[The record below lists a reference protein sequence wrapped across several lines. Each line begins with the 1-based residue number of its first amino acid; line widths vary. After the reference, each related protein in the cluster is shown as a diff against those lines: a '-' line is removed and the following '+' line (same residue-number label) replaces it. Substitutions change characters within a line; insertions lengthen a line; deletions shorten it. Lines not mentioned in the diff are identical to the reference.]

1 MNNLKIQSPWQ
12 SFQGKVKA
20 MFEHDPFVEVSDL
33 IDGAQGGCYILPIVV
48 KKHAKYEALVRL
60 IPRTVT
66 FGNIVVETQLYD
78 TENGISS
85 VEEISKLFAA
95 AFEGNP
101 IFRDVKQ
108 ARDLTG
114 TVHSFVRFEPVVL
127 QFFNDNLADFN
138 GNWSGLAADI
148 AMGELFTEYAE
159 MGIHFC
165 TAPMAEETGTD
176 TGKPLGEWP

>member
-20 MFEHDPFVEVSDL
+20 LFERDPFVEVGEL
-33 IDGAQGGCYILPIVV
+33 IDGAQSGCYILPIEV

-66 FGNIVVETQLYD
+66 FGNITVETQLYD

-85 VEEISKLFAA
+85 VEEISKLFET

-101 IFRDVKQ
+101 VFRDVKQ

-114 TVHSFVRFEPVVL
+114 ALHSFVRFEPYVL
-127 QFFNDNLADFN
+127 QFFNDNLADYN
-138 GNWSGLAADI
+138 GNWSGLAMDI
-148 AMGELFTEYAE
+148 AIEDLFTEYAE

-165 TAPMAEETGTD
+165 TAPNAANDSKE
-176 TGKPLGEWP
+176 